1 MFPAGNEYPDTFEQM
16 LLKMFTMLLGEIE
29 LMTIP
34 FYPSGWM
41 RIVEFVFF
49 LSFLILMVLVLQNL
63 LNALAIKDTEEMLNI
78 SEQEKLFSLMEVS
91 NFWEFFLNQIGI
103 DIRVLEDFSP
113 TKEVYFPIFHER
125 CRNEKIFVG
134 HRKGEKPSFLDWRR
148 YRYFY
153 RFMETLNILKLFTI
167 NKEMAE
173 LSKKIIVSKDQ
184 SQEGDNIEEIAKVKE
199 IGYSITLTIKFNFF
213 S

>member
-29 LMTIP
+29 LMSIP

-113 TKEVYFPIFHER
+113 TKEV
-125 CRNEKIFVG
+125 
-134 HRKGEKPSFLDWRR
+134 
-148 YRYFY
+148 
-153 RFMETLNILKLFTI
+153 
-167 NKEMAE
+167 
-173 LSKKIIVSKDQ
+173 
-184 SQEGDNIEEIAKVKE
+184 
-199 IGYSITLTIKFNFF
+199 
-213 S
+213 